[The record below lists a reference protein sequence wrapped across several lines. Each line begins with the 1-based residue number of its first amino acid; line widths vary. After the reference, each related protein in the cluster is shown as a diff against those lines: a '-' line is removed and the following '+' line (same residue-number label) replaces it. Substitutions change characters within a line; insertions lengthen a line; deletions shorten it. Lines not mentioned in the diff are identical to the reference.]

1 MKIGFSPEV
10 KKELLKIKKK
20 DPALSRKIQKQLQ
33 LFTTNSTHPSLRL
46 HKLSGN
52 LKEFRSISITKSLR
66 MVYQVKETSTA
77 YSKKSFAY
85 FVDLGTHDEVYKK

>member
-10 KKELLKIKKK
+10 KKELEKLKKK
-20 DPALSRKIQKQLQ
+20 DSDFNRKIQKQLQ

-52 LKEFRSISITKSLR
+52 LKGFQSISITKSFR
-66 MVYQVKETSTA
+66 MVYLVKQDGM
-77 YSKKSFAY
+77 AY
-85 FVDLGTHDEVYKK
+85 FVDFGTHDEVYRK